1 MTEETQDQLSIK
13 EGGIRLLALG
23 EIMLAQSAFK
33 SIIEYLKVWIHRESY
48 LPFNLQNRNAAM
60 THSGEIYF

>member
-1 MTEETQDQLSIK
+1 MTEETQDQLRIK
-13 EGGIRLLALG
+13 EGGIMLLAPG

-48 LPFNLQNRNAAM
+48 LPGP
-60 THSGEIYF
+60 GELAG